1 MSATPQMGLPEP
13 ISLKPNESKV
23 IEYRLQ
29 YPSRIYRRGQDAIA
43 RIRYRQFRQSEQV
56 VQLNPEAVAFMIP

>member
-23 IEYRLQ
+23 LEYCLQ

-43 RIRYRQFRQSEQV
+43 RIRYRQFGQSEQV